1 MTLNALHERTEF
13 GYKVHHNIETML
25 LGLTDG
31 VLRGFDENQATIIVF
46 LDLSAAFDTIDPDKL
61 LQILHD
67 ELGIGGT
74 ALQWFKS
81 FLVGRTQRVKIN
93 NEYFRQLRGTMR
105 NATRICTWSTSL

>member
-1 MTLNALHERTEF
+1 
-13 GYKVHHNIETML
+13 ML
-25 LGLTDG
+25 LGLTDE

-67 ELGIGGT
+67 ELRIGGT

-81 FLVGRTQRVKIN
+81 YLVGRTKRVKIN
-93 NEYFRQLRGTMR
+93 NEYSDSLEVPCGTPQGSVLGPLLFIIYILR
-105 NATRICTWSTSL
+105 SH